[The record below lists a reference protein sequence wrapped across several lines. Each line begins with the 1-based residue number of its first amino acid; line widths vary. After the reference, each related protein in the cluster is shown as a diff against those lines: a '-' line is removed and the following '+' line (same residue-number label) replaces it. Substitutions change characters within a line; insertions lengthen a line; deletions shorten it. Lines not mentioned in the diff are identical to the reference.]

1 MRGTMSRRALLAQL
15 AAGAACATAGVGLA
29 SPAAAQEA
37 KPGIFSSLET
47 PKAGLEPFPKWSGA
61 LQKFF
66 AELGAAQQG
75 CTPTATNKCY
85 YAAWAA
91 LIAGL
96 KEKPVGEQLQGVN
109 DFMNQAPY
117 VVDMINWGI
126 DDYWESPG
134 EFFGKFGDCED
145 YAIAKFLTLRALNVP
160 SSAMRV
166 VVVQDLNLKVGHAIT
181 AVYVAN
187 RILVMDNQ
195 IKPIVAAETI
205 KHYLPL
211 FSLNE
216 EGWWLHRPA

>member
-1 MRGTMSRRALLAQL
+1 MSRRAALA
-15 AAGAACATAGVGLA
+15 GLA
-29 SPAAAQEA
+29 GGGLWTIGTGLTARPAFAQDA

-47 PKAGLEPFPKWSGA
+47 AKTGLQPFPKWGEA

-66 AELGAAQQG
+66 AEVGAAQKG
-75 CTPTATNKCY
+75 CAPTPTNKCHY
-85 YAAWAA
+85 NAWVQ
-91 LIAGL
+91 LIATM
-96 KEKPVGEQLQGVN
+96 KEKQLAEQLQGVN

-134 EFFGKFGDCED
+134 EFFTKFGDCED
-145 YAIAKFLTLRALNVP
+145 YAVAKFLTLRALNVP
-160 SSAMRV
+160 SNALRI
-166 VVVQDLNLKVGHAIT
+166 VVVQDMNLKVGHAIA
-181 AVYVAN
+181 AVYVGGKT
-187 RILVMDNQ
+187 IVLDNQ

-211 FSLNE
+211 FSLSE